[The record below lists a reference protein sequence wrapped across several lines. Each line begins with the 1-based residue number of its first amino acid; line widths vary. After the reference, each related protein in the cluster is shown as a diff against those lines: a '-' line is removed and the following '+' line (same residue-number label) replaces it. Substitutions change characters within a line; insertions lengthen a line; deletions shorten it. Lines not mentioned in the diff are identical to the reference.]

1 MEDSEEPPDISSRI
15 GNTPLVH
22 SRNITSSVRTKRLF
36 LKFEGGNPTG
46 TQKDRASL
54 ACLRAAKEMEYKEL
68 AIATC
73 GNFGASF
80 TYLARGFRIIPH
92 VYIPASYRTER
103 IDEIA
108 RLGGIIHRVDG
119 TYEDVVYASSIEA
132 KDSGWYN
139 ANPGEELN
147 TRSSLEGYAGI
158 AYEIY
163 MDLGYVPDA
172 VAVPVGNGTTLA
184 GVYHGF
190 KVLFEEGEIGS
201 VPKMIGA
208 STSGGNP
215 IVKSFLTGRRVI
227 EDLPPTGIKETS
239 INEPLV
245 SWHSFDGQLALDAL
259 WESNGWATY
268 VSDNELVEYAR
279 MLARDEGLLVLPAS
293 ASSVAA
299 LARYTKYTPHEA
311 NNGCLVAVLTSRRP
325 YARSRNGSK

>member
-22 SRNITSSVRTKRLF
+22 SRNITSSIRTKRLF

-54 ACLRAAKEMEYKEL
+54 ACLKLAKEMHYNEL

-80 TYLARGFRIIPH
+80 AYLAHGFGITPH
-92 VYIPASYRTER
+92 VYIPANYRTER

-108 RLGGIIHRVDG
+108 HLGSIIHRIDG

-132 KDSGWYN
+132 KDSEWYN

-147 TRSSLEGYAGI
+147 TKVSLEGYAGI

-184 GVYHGF
+184 GVYYGF
-190 KVLFEEGEIGS
+190 KMLYEEGETEG

-215 IVKSFLTGRRVI
+215 VVKSFLGRRRVV
-227 EDLPPTGIKETS
+227 EDLPSMGIKETS
-239 INEPLV
+239 LNEPLV

-268 VSDNELVEYAR
+268 VSDHELVEYAR
-279 MLARDEGLLVLPAS
+279 MLAREEGLLVLPAS

-299 LARYTKYTPHEA
+299 LARYTKYMPHEA
-311 NNGCLVAVLTSRRP
+311 NNRCLVAVLTSRRP